1 LILEFLVLIEFLAD
15 KNELA
20 ALDVLVFIRDVMQK
34 FSNLKDLIV
43 QRLLDICSQIKSVK
57 VLRATLWLLGEYCA
71 SAEDIQNVMTFIRQS
86 LGDLPIVDD
95 EIRRSAGETKDEQ
108 DTSMSAPVQRL
119 VTADGTYATQ
129 SAFISTNPTDKKTL
143 NGVTNDR
150 NRQPSLRTF
159 LLDGDFFIGAALAT
173 SLCKLVIRYID
184 FEGDSTKQNRFCAEA
199 MFIIASILHLGRTN
213 LPSKP
218 MNEDD
223 HDRMLMCIRLLN
235 ERLPITF
242 QIFGE
247 ECRIALA
254 DMLTIKVQEQKEM
267 EKKLSKG
274 KTATIEPDDP
284 IRFTQLLAANEFDE
298 KEDILDLTLRQ
309 AIGTIGKKDEDIFS
323 SSKLSKVTQLTGF
336 SDPVYAEAYVN
347 VNQYDIVLDVLIG
360 RSCRLDG
367 FFFPGTLRM
376 ISGKVPTEC
385 SHKQKNVYN
394 NFHCLF

>member
-1 LILEFLVLIEFLAD
+1 MAD

-57 VLRATLWLLGEYCA
+57 VLRATLWLLGEYCS

-95 EIRRSAGETKDEQ
+95 EIRRSTGETKDEQ
-108 DTSMSAPVQRL
+108 DTSMSTPVQRL

-129 SAFISTNPTDKKTL
+129 SAFITTNPADKKTL

-173 SLCKLVIRYID
+173 SLCKLVIRYIE
-184 FEGDSTKQNRFCAEA
+184 FEGDATKQNRFCAEA
-199 MFIIASILHLGRTN
+199 MFIIASILHLGRTS

-247 ECRIALA
+247 ECRTALA

-274 KTATIEPDDP
+274 KTTTIEPDDP

-309 AIGTIGKKDEDIFS
+309 AIGTAGKKDEDIFS

-360 RSCRLDG
+360 RSLK
-367 FFFPGTLRM
+367 L
-376 ISGKVPTEC
+376 
-385 SHKQKNVYN
+385 
-394 NFHCLF
+394 

>member
-1 LILEFLVLIEFLAD
+1 LAD

-20 ALDVLVFIRDVMQK
+20 SLDVLVFIREVIQK
-34 FSNLKDLIV
+34 LPNLKDLIV
-43 QRLLDICSQIKSVK
+43 QRLLDICAQIKSVK
-57 VLRATLWLLGEYCA
+57 VLRATLWLLGEYC
-71 SAEDIQNVMTFIRQS
+71 SSIEDIQNVMTFIRQS

-95 EIRRSAGETKDEQ
+95 EIRRSSGETKDEQ
-108 DTSMSAPVQRL
+108 DISMSASVQRL

-129 SAFISTNPTDKKTL
+129 SAFTSSTTNQEKSIGGT
-143 NGVTNDR
+143 TNDR
-150 NRQPSLRTF
+150 NRQQSLRTF

-173 SLCKLVIRYID
+173 SLCKLVIRYMGL
-184 FEGDSTKQNRFCAEA
+184 EEDSTKQNRFCAEA
-199 MFIIASILHLGRTN
+199 MFIVASILHLGRTG

-223 HDRMLMCIRLLN
+223 YERLIMCVRLLN